1 MKAEFINPF
10 VESTLNVLN
19 TMAQTHAEAGSPNL
33 KQDKATWGVVS
44 GVIGM
49 AGHNV
54 CGNMII
60 SFDEPCIL
68 SIVSKMLMEEFKEIT
83 PDVVDAVGEIT
94 NMITG
99 GTKKLLNDQGFS
111 FEMAIPITIR
121 GKGIELS
128 QLSSAPVISIPFK
141 TDAGTFVV
149 EANLSPRK
157 ASGCRG

>member
-10 VESTLNVLN
+10 IESTLNVLS
-19 TMAQTHAEAGSPNL
+19 TMAQTKATAGAPAL
-33 KQDKATWGVVS
+33 KQNKTTWGEVS

-49 AGHNV
+49 AGHNIS
-54 CGNMII
+54 GNMII

-99 GTKKLLNDQGFS
+99 GTKKLLSAQGFS
-111 FEMAIPITIR
+111 FEMAIPITIK

-128 QLSSAPVISIPFK
+128 QLSSAPIISIPFK
-141 TDAGTFVV
+141 TDSGTFVV

-157 ASGCRG
+157 TQSS

>member
-19 TMAQTHAEAGSPNL
+19 TMAQTDAAAGTPAL
-33 KQDKATWGVVS
+33 KQNKNTWGVIS

-49 AGHNV
+49 AGHNIS
-54 CGNMII
+54 GNMII
-60 SFDEPCIL
+60 SFDESCIL

-99 GTKKLLNDQGFS
+99 GTKKLLSEKGFS
-111 FEMAIPITIR
+111 FEMAIPITIK
-121 GKGIELS
+121 GQGIELS
-128 QLSSAPVISIPFK
+128 QLSSSPVITIPFK
-141 TDAGTFVV
+141 TENGTFVV

-157 ASGCRG
+157 A